1 MNEKLMKF
9 EQERLKTVKNANY
22 FYIFGVLLI
31 LLGLALMFLI
41 HPLLIFVIFIG
52 VILIVVGSSKI
63 GKMAKKFK
71 NEFMPTIIREV
82 YPEASFNFERGLSEE
97 QILIPGFFKRP
108 SRYTTSD
115 YLKASYDDV
124 EFEMSEFDFKE
135 RRTTT
140 DGKGHTT
147 TTYVTYAKGRFMI
160 FDFKRD
166 FDKVVKVFETTFL
179 GANTHNLEKVETESI
194 EFNKKFKIYATDE
207 LTAFYVL
214 TPQVQLKLLEI
225 EKKFKGSIFFA
236 FMKGK
241 LYIAI
246 NDNANTLE
254 MNPKKPINEESLQT
268 FYNQLSIPAAF
279 INELKLSSD
288 KWSKNI

>member
-1 MNEKLMKF
+1 M
-9 EQERLKTVKNANY
+9 
-22 FYIFGVLLI
+22 LLV
-31 LLGLALMFLI
+31 F
-41 HPLLIFVIFIG
+41 PLFVIVAVIG
-52 VILIVVGSSKI
+52 VILIVVGSVKI
-63 GKMAKKFK
+63 GKLAKRFK
-71 NEFMPTIIREV
+71 IEIMPTIIREV
-82 YPEASFNFERGLSEE
+82 YPDASFNFESGLSEE

-108 SRYTTSD
+108 SRSTTSD
-115 YLKASYDDV
+115 YIKASYDGVD
-124 EFEMSEFDFKE
+124 FEMSEFDFKE

-179 GANTHNLEKVETESI
+179 GANTRNLEKVETESI
-194 EFNKKFKIYATDE
+194 EFNKKFKTYATDE

-214 TPQVQLKLLEI
+214 TPQVQLKLLEV

-236 FMKGK
+236 FMNGK

-246 NDNANTLE
+246 NDNVNTLE
-254 MNPKKPINEESLQT
+254 MNPKKPINEESLQI

-279 INELKLSSD
+279 IKELKLSSD